1 MTFPTT
7 KSIIISAY
15 LLCINDG
22 ILLKKKKNNKDEEK
36 HQLSPLL
43 YWILATKLLNTQLNR
58 NVLLCGGV
66 ACALIRFRV
75 QSQVV
80 VHVL

>member
-22 ILLKKKKNNKDEEK
+22 ILLKKKNNNKDEEK

-43 YWILATKLLNTQLNR
+43 YWILATKLLNT
-58 NVLLCGGV
+58 
-66 ACALIRFRV
+66 IK
-75 QSQVV
+75 
-80 VHVL
+80 